1 MKHGFVAIST
11 VLVLMAVMMSA
22 VVAITYLSVG
32 ELQTGLVQVK
42 GEESLGLVEGCTED
56 LLQKIH
62 DNPGFAGT
70 SLSRP
75 EGVCTFVY
83 NSPGPNWDVMVSGN
97 NSLSLRKVR
106 VQFTRGNNVAVSKWQ
121 EE

>member
-1 MKHGFVAIST
+1 MKQGFVAIST

-32 ELQTGLVQVK
+32 ELQIGLVQVK
-42 GEESLGLVEGCTED
+42 GEESWNLVDGCTED
-56 LLQKIH
+56 LLINIWK
-62 DNPGFAGT
+62 NPNFSAG

-83 NSPGPNWDVMVSGN
+83 NSPGPNWDVTVSGN
-97 NSLSLRKVR
+97 NSLSLRKIR
-106 VQFTRGNNVAVSKWQ
+106 VQFTRGNTVVVSKWQ
-121 EE
+121 EV